1 MSVAGIYPASPT
13 ASGSMPQLSDY
24 EAEQLQSLPETAR
37 MARPAT
43 HAELHAAVVA
53 LAERHNYSL
62 ELEVVG
68 TGFTAVVTRRAG
80 ARPATG
86 DDTGARKLRV
96 VANVR
101 GTGDETFYCQYDDE
115 ALSRQLAQELARRCG
130 PQIVLPST
138 GEDGVLVLPEA

>member
-13 ASGSMPQLSDY
+13 ASGSMPQLSER
-24 EAEQLQSLPETAR
+24 EAEMLEALPETAR
-37 MARPAT
+37 AARPVT

-53 LAERHNYSL
+53 MAERYNYSL

-68 TGFTAVVTRRAG
+68 TGFTAVIA
-80 ARPATG
+80 
-86 DDTGARKLRV
+86 KSLRV

-115 ALSRQLAQELARRCG
+115 SLSRQLAQELARRCG

-138 GEDGVLVLPEA
+138 GEDGVLILPEA

>member
-1 MSVAGIYPASPT
+1 MSVAGIYPASPS
-13 ASGSMPQLSDY
+13 ASGSIPQLSDL
-24 EAEQLQSLPETAR
+24 EAAQLESLPETAR
-37 MARPAT
+37 MSRPAT

-53 LAERHNYSL
+53 MAERHNYSL

-68 TGFTAVVTRRAG
+68 TGFTAVVANN
-80 ARPATG
+80 
-86 DDTGARKLRV
+86 LRV

-115 ALSRQLAQELARRCG
+115 SLSRQLAQELARRCG

>member
-1 MSVAGIYPASPT
+1 MSVAGIYPVSRAMVASH
-13 ASGSMPQLSDY
+13 SGSIPQLTDR
-24 EAEQLQSLPETAR
+24 EAAQLDELPEMAR
-37 MARPAT
+37 MSRPAT

-53 LAERHNYSL
+53 MAERHNYSL

-68 TGFTAVVTRRAG
+68 TGFTAVVAK
-80 ARPATG
+80 
-86 DDTGARKLRV
+86 KLRV

-115 ALSRQLAQELARRCG
+115 TLSRQLAQELARRCG

-138 GEDGVLVLPEA
+138 GEDGVLILPEA

>member
-1 MSVAGIYPASPT
+1 MSVAGIYPVNRAMVASY
-13 ASGSMPQLSDY
+13 SGSIPQLTDR
-24 EAEQLQSLPETAR
+24 EAAQLEELPEIAR
-37 MARPAT
+37 ASRPAS

-53 LAERHNYSL
+53 MAERHNYSL

-68 TGFTAVVTRRAG
+68 TGFTAVVAN
-80 ARPATG
+80 
-86 DDTGARKLRV
+86 KLRV

-115 ALSRQLAQELARRCG
+115 SLSRQLAQELARRCG

>member
-1 MSVAGIYPASPT
+1 MSVAGIYPVNRAMVASY
-13 ASGSMPQLSDY
+13 SGSIPQLTDR
-24 EAEQLQSLPETAR
+24 EAAQLEELPEIAR
-37 MARPAT
+37 ASRPAS

-53 LAERHNYSL
+53 MAERHNYSL

-68 TGFTAVVTRRAG
+68 TGFTAIIGPKDRS
-80 ARPATG
+80 
-86 DDTGARKLRV
+86 LRV

-101 GTGDETFYCQYDDE
+101 GSGDETFYCQYDDE
-115 ALSRQLAQELARRCG
+115 SLSRQLAQELARRCG

>member
-13 ASGSMPQLSDY
+13 ASGSMPQLSEL
-24 EAEQLQSLPETAR
+24 EAEQLQSLPETVR

-53 LAERHNYSL
+53 MAERHNYSL

-68 TGFTAVVTRRAG
+68 TGFTAIVG
-80 ARPATG
+80 K
-86 DDTGARKLRV
+86 KLRV

-115 ALSRQLAQELARRCG
+115 SLSRQLAQELARRCG

>member
-1 MSVAGIYPASPT
+1 MSVAGIYPASRAMSPST
-13 ASGSMPQLSDY
+13 SGSIPQLSER
-24 EAEQLQSLPETAR
+24 EAELLEQLPETAR
-37 MARPAT
+37 TSRPVT

-53 LAERHNYSL
+53 MAERHNYSL

-68 TGFTAVVTRRAG
+68 TGFTAVIAH
-80 ARPATG
+80 
-86 DDTGARKLRV
+86 KLRV

-115 ALSRQLAQELARRCG
+115 SLSRQLAQELARRCG

>member
-1 MSVAGIYPASPT
+1 MSVAGIYPVNRAMVASY
-13 ASGSMPQLSDY
+13 SGTIPQLTDR
-24 EAEQLQSLPETAR
+24 EAAQLDELPE
-37 MARPAT
+37 MARASRPAS

-53 LAERHNYSL
+53 MAERHNYSL
-62 ELEVVG
+62 ELEMVG
-68 TGFTAVVTRRAG
+68 TGFTAVVAN
-80 ARPATG
+80 
-86 DDTGARKLRV
+86 KLRV

-115 ALSRQLAQELARRCG
+115 SLSRQLAQELARRCG

>member
-1 MSVAGIYPASPT
+1 MSVAGIYPASRAMSPST
-13 ASGSMPQLSDY
+13 SGSIPQLSER
-24 EAEQLQSLPETAR
+24 EAELLEQLPETAR
-37 MARPAT
+37 TSRPVT

-53 LAERHNYSL
+53 MAERHNYSL
-62 ELEVVG
+62 ELE
-68 TGFTAVVTRRAG
+68 
-80 ARPATG
+80 
-86 DDTGARKLRV
+86 V

-115 ALSRQLAQELARRCG
+115 SLSRQLAQELARRCG

>member
-13 ASGSMPQLSDY
+13 ASGSMPQLSDR
-24 EAEQLQSLPETAR
+24 EAEQLASLPETAR
-37 MARPAT
+37 MSRPVT

-53 LAERHNYSL
+53 MAERHNYSL
-62 ELEVVG
+62 ELEVAG
-68 TGFTAVVTRRAG
+68 TGFTAVIAH
-80 ARPATG
+80 
-86 DDTGARKLRV
+86 KLRV

-115 ALSRQLAQELARRCG
+115 SLSRQLAQELARRCG

>member
-1 MSVAGIYPASPT
+1 MSVAGIYPVNGGPA
-13 ASGSMPQLSDY
+13 LSDR
-24 EAEQLQSLPETAR
+24 EASMLAELPETAR
-37 MARPAT
+37 TSRPAS

-53 LAERHNYSL
+53 MAERHNYSL

-68 TGFTAVVTRRAG
+68 TGFTAVVAN
-80 ARPATG
+80 
-86 DDTGARKLRV
+86 KLRV

-115 ALSRQLAQELARRCG
+115 SLSRQLAQELARRCG

>member
-13 ASGSMPQLSDY
+13 ASGSMPQLSDR
-24 EAEQLQSLPETAR
+24 EAAQLESLPETAR
-37 MARPAT
+37 TSRPAT

-53 LAERHNYSL
+53 MAERYNYSL

-68 TGFTAVVTRRAG
+68 TGFTAVIA
-80 ARPATG
+80 
-86 DDTGARKLRV
+86 KSLRV

-101 GTGDETFYCQYDDE
+101 GTGDETFYCQSDDQTH
-115 ALSRQLAQELARRCG
+115 ARQLAQELARRCG

-138 GEDGVLVLPEA
+138 SDAPDSDNDGVLVLPEA

>member
-1 MSVAGIYPASPT
+1 MSVAGISPVSRAMVASH
-13 ASGSMPQLSDY
+13 SGSIPQLTDR
-24 EAEQLQSLPETAR
+24 EAAQLDELPEMAR
-37 MARPAT
+37 MSRPAT

-53 LAERHNYSL
+53 MAERHNYSL

-68 TGFTAVVTRRAG
+68 TGFTAVVAK
-80 ARPATG
+80 
-86 DDTGARKLRV
+86 KLRV

-115 ALSRQLAQELARRCG
+115 TLSRQLAQELARRCG

-138 GEDGVLVLPEA
+138 GEDGVLILPEA